1 MLFRSDAYS
10 FVFEKP
16 SNFEFLPGQYIKM
29 FMNIKDP
36 DSRGVSRYFTIA
48 ASPTE
53 KNLMITTRIGKSV
66 FKQKLGSLPIG
77 SRVEMRGP
85 FGTFVLNKD
94 TRPRVFLAG
103 GIGIT
108 PARSMMIYAND
119 KKLNIPITLIVS
131 FSRKEDIIFHDD
143 LAGSEN
149 KNLKAIFLTERINEE
164 TIKKHVGNLRS
175 SIFYITGPT
184 SFVEAME
191 KLIKSLEVAEENIK
205 TEDFPG
211 Y

>member
-1 MLFRSDAYS
+1 M
-10 FVFEKP
+10 
-16 SNFEFLPGQYIKM
+16 FL
-29 FMNIKDP
+29 NIKNP
-36 DSRGVSRYFTIA
+36 DSRGVSRYFTVSS
-48 ASPTE
+48 SPTE
-53 KNLMITTRIGKSV
+53 KNIRITTRIGKST
-66 FKQKLGSLPIG
+66 FKQKLNSLPIG

-85 FGTFVLNKD
+85 FGTFVLNRD
-94 TRPRVFLAG
+94 MRPRVYLAG

-108 PARSMMIYAND
+108 PARSMMVYAND
-119 KKLNIPITLIVS
+119 KNLNIPITLIVS

-149 KNLKAIFLTERINEE
+149 KNLKAFFLTERINEKI
-164 TIKKHVGNLRS
+164 IKKNLVSLRI

-184 SFVEAME
+184 SFVSAME
-191 KLIKSLEVAEENIK
+191 KLVKQMGVAEKNIK